1 MSFNKEKIVPHLVD
15 LLFQQF
21 KQEKYFEQFEQSGI
35 EFSSEILVDNLEII
49 LDLIGFPE
57 DNTLEYDLDCLN
69 SDEVRRDETKK
80 IPDDDMFCRD
90 SLIFAYSD
98 MTSDLTD
105 QQIFATKKGLRV
117 EKK

>member
-15 LLFQQF
+15 LLFEQF

-69 SDEVRRDETKK
+69 SDEVRRDKTKK
-80 IPDDDMFCRD
+80 HLMICF
-90 SLIFAYSD
+90 
-98 MTSDLTD
+98 
-105 QQIFATKKGLRV
+105 V
-117 EKK
+117 EIV